1 MEIRSLFS
9 GFIRN
14 LISIPGWRTKKHLV
28 VFESDDWGSIR
39 MPSSEIYSRFIS
51 NGFDIAGSDY
61 NRLDTLES
69 NDDLSRLFEVL
80 AGHKDITGS
89 HPAITANIVVG
100 NPDFKKIQQSGFTE
114 YYYEPVTDTLKRYSG
129 RDRVESLWK
138 EGYSSGLFVPQF
150 HGREH
155 VNAVRWMKAL
165 RKKSPA
171 MMFTFTNETTF
182 SGDGDYNFMEVLD
195 YDTPSDIP
203 FMKDSLSEG
212 LNLFEEI
219 FGYRSRSF
227 IAPCY
232 TWNSAVEKTLYD
244 NGVKYL
250 QGLLI
255 QSVPTGSFGNYKS
268 KYHWL
273 GSQNRYGQYYLVRN
287 CFFEPSLSKTP
298 DTVNECLNRMK
309 IAYRWNKPA
318 VISTHRINFMGSLDV
333 KNRERNLILFHE
345 LLTRILKEWPDAEFI
360 TTEKLG
366 DMIARDKE
374 GSCN

>member
-9 GFIRN
+9 GFKRN
-14 LISIPGWRTKKHLV
+14 LISIPGWKTNKHLV

-69 NDDLSRLFEVL
+69 NEDLSRLFEVL
-80 AGHKDITGS
+80 TDHKDTNGS
-89 HPAITANIVVG
+89 HAVITANIVVG
-100 NPDFKKIQQSGFTE
+100 NPDFKKIQQSDFTE

-129 RDRVESLWK
+129 RGRVESLWK
-138 EGYSSGLFVPQF
+138 EGYSSGFFVPQF

-171 MMFTFTNETTF
+171 MMFTFANETTF

-203 FMKDSLSEG
+203 FMKKSLSEG

-232 TWNSAVEKTLYD
+232 TWNSAVEKTLFD

-255 QSVPTGSFGNYKS
+255 QSVPTGSFGNYKN

-273 GSQNRYGQYYLVRN
+273 GSQNRLGQYYLVRN
-287 CFFEPSLSKTP
+287 CFFEPSLSKTTDP
-298 DTVNECLNRMK
+298 VNECLNRIK

-333 KNRERNLILFHE
+333 TNREKNLVLFDE
-345 LLTRILKEWPDAEFI
+345 LLTRILKEWPDTEFV

-374 GSCN
+374 